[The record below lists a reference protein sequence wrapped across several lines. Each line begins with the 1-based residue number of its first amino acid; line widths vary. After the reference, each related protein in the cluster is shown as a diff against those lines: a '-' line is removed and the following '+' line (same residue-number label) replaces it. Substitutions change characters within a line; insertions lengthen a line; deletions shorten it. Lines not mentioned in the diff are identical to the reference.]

1 MGNIKLTIETML
13 KFLFIFAIYGFF
25 TAAHATSS
33 EPVEGA
39 QAERH
44 QVELIRDRDY
54 KCLQCHKDAKDTLN
68 LSHDSQALLSQGK
81 QLNCTNCHSNIGPDH
96 REGAPD
102 EIKFSAAQ
110 SKEAHDKVFLEPSMI
125 LKANSQCVDCHAPTQ
140 LRESHWTHDVH
151 AKNLTCSNCHDVHA
165 AKTKALSYDRKQL
178 IKQCVDCHSEFAV
191 EPELAKEEER

>member
-13 KFLFIFAIYGFF
+13 KLLFVFAIYGFSI
-25 TAAHATSS
+25 AAHATSS
-33 EPVEGA
+33 EPIEGA

-54 KCLQCHKDAKDTLN
+54 KCLQCHKDAKETLN

-102 EIKFSAAQ
+102 VIKFSAAQ
-110 SKEAHDKVFLEPSMI
+110 SKEVHDKVFLAPSMI
-125 LKANSQCVDCHAPTQ
+125 LKAKS
-140 LRESHWTHDVH
+140 
-151 AKNLTCSNCHDVHA
+151 
-165 AKTKALSYDRKQL
+165 
-178 IKQCVDCHSEFAV
+178 F
-191 EPELAKEEER
+191 

>member
-33 EPVEGA
+33 E
-39 QAERH
+39 
-44 QVELIRDRDY
+44 IRDRDY

-102 EIKFSAAQ
+102 VIKFSAAQ
-110 SKEAHDKVFLEPSMI
+110 SKAVHDKVSLDPSLI
-125 LKANSQCVDCHAPTQ
+125 LKANSQCVDCHAPLK
-140 LRESHWTHDVH
+140 LREKHWTHDVH

>member
-1 MGNIKLTIETML
+1 MGNIKLAIETML
-13 KFLFIFAIYGFF
+13 KLLFIFAVYGFSI
-25 TAAHATSS
+25 AAHATSS
-33 EPVEGA
+33 ELVEGA
-39 QAERH
+39 QTERH

-68 LSHDSQALLSQGK
+68 LSHDPQALLSQGK

-96 REGAPD
+96 REGAS
-102 EIKFSAAQ
+102 EVIKFSAVQ
-110 SKEAHDKVFLEPSMI
+110 SQAVHDKVFLDPSLI
-125 LKANSQCVDCHAPTQ
+125 LKANSQCVDCHTPLK

-165 AKTKALSYDRKQL
+165 AKAKALAYDRKEL
-178 IKQCVDCHSEFAV
+178 IKQCVDCHSEFAI

>member
-13 KFLFIFAIYGFF
+13 KLLFVFAIYGFSI
-25 TAAHATSS
+25 AAHATSS
-33 EPVEGA
+33 EPIEGA

-54 KCLQCHKDAKDTLN
+54 KCLQCHKDAKETLN
-68 LSHDSQALLSQGK
+68 LSHDPQALLSQGK

-102 EIKFSAAQ
+102 VIKFSAAQ
-110 SKEAHDKVFLEPSMI
+110 SKEVHDKVFLDPSMI

-140 LRESHWTHDVH
+140 LREIHWTHDVH

-178 IKQCVDCHSEFAV
+178 IKQPSC
-191 EPELAKEEER
+191 

>member
-13 KFLFIFAIYGFF
+13 KLLFVFAIYGF
-25 TAAHATSS
+25 TIAAHATSS
-33 EPVEGA
+33 EPIEGA

-54 KCLQCHKDAKDTLN
+54 KCLQCHKDAKETLN
-68 LSHDSQALLSQGK
+68 LSHDPQALLSQGK

-102 EIKFSAAQ
+102 VIKFSAAQ
-110 SKEAHDKVFLEPSMI
+110 SKEVHDKVFLDPSMI

>member
-1 MGNIKLTIETML
+1 ML
-13 KFLFIFAIYGFF
+13 KLLFVFAIYGFSI
-25 TAAHATSS
+25 AAHATSS
-33 EPVEGA
+33 EPIEGA

-54 KCLQCHKDAKDTLN
+54 KCLQCHKDAKETLN
-68 LSHDSQALLSQGK
+68 LSHDPQALLSQGK

-102 EIKFSAAQ
+102 VIKFSAAQ
-110 SKEAHDKVFLEPSMI
+110 SKEVHDKVFLDPSMI
-125 LKANSQCVDCHAPTQ
+125 LKANGQCVDCHAPTQ